1 MAPSK
6 PRERSEQAPNG
17 GAAILGRMLVNAAKQ
32 KMLAGQPAY
41 GYSLGL
47 GSPLAAELLARTGI
61 DFLLL
66 ETQHGSWGHDGAIAA
81 LMAMAGGS
89 ATPMARVAKNDYFLI
104 GKLLDQGALG
114 IVVPMVDTAD
124 QARAAADA
132 CRLPPRGRRSWG
144 VGRARVYGDDYADW
158 IDDQL
163 FVAVQLESATAVEN
177 AEAIMATPGIDGCWA
192 GPADL
197 ALSMGIHP
205 RDAARDDRHG
215 RALERIVAACR
226 ATGKIAGLACPTPE
240 DARRR
245 ADAGFQFLTA
255 GGDAGFLLD
264 GARAGLRV
272 LGLGGAPPR

>member
-1 MAPSK
+1 M
-6 PRERSEQAPNG
+6 Q
-17 GAAILGRMLVNAAKQ
+17 VNTAKQ
-32 KMLAGQPAY
+32 KLLAGQPAY

-47 GSPLAAELLARTGI
+47 GSPLVAELLARSGI

-81 LMAMAGGS
+81 LMGMAGGS
-89 ATPMARVAKNDYFLI
+89 AVPMARVAKNDYFLI
-104 GKLLDQGALG
+104 GKLLDQGLLG
-114 IVVPMVDTAD
+114 IVVPMVDTPE
-124 QARAAADA
+124 QAKAVADA
-132 CRLPPRGRRSWG
+132 CHLPPKGIRSWG
-144 VGRARVYGDDYADW
+144 VGRARIYGDDYGDW

-205 RDAARDDRHG
+205 RDMADDQRHNA
-215 RALERIVAACR
+215 ALERIVAACR
-226 ATGKIAGLACPTPE
+226 NTGTVPGLACNTPE

-245 ADAGFQFLTA
+245 AGQGFQYLTA
-255 GGDAGFLLD
+255 GSDAGFLL
-264 GARAGLRV
+264 GAARAGV
-272 LGLGGAPPR
+272 KTLGL